1 MSKLTL
7 TEWRRAKKVTQQQ
20 LADGIGVHVNTIIRW
35 EGNPDIISLG
45 DAKKICTFLN
55 LQIDDVDFLRP

>member
-20 LADGIGVHVNTIIRW
+20 LADGIGVHVNTITRW